1 MPDSS
6 PDLIDQLAG
15 LAPDSPVA
23 ALRREKPNLVAFAQ
37 ASDQSLLEPA
47 NPGDLSLLE
56 RHAVAYRVGLLT
68 GFPVVE
74 KRHRRRLLD
83 FGRTDLA
90 SHIERY
96 PDVKLEP
103 RLAAIVR
110 HTDLVTLRPG
120 DAGPEDIAALHA
132 AGLTPAAVVTLGQL
146 LGYLSYQIRAI
157 AVARAFA
164 EGPEPV
170 RAPTKERPQAD
181 PSTTQRAPRQRLRF
195 SSTRFDWQPWTATI
209 AEGDA
214 TPEQWQVLDDVVPAM
229 KRNPYYLLLAQ
240 DPEPL
245 RQRTGLFN
253 GIMKGEGGS
262 EKSDRELAAVATS
275 RVNGCVYCAAVHA
288 SAYNQMTGDTDQMQ
302 RILDEGINT
311 QLRERERA
319 IVNVSVK
326 LTEDPAGF
334 TAADLQPLRD
344 LGFSDL
350 EILDITNGAAIFAWA
365 NRLLQTL
372 GESTLATPPTA

>member
-1 MPDSS
+1 MPDAT

-23 ALRREKPNLVAFAQ
+23 ALRREKPDLVAFAQ
-37 ASDQSLLEPA
+37 GSDQSLLEPA
-47 NPGDLSLLE
+47 DPGDLSLLE

-68 GFPVVE
+68 GFPTVE

-103 RLAAIVR
+103 RLAAIIR
-110 HTDLVTLRPG
+110 HADLVTLRPG
-120 DAGPEDIAALHA
+120 AAGPEDIAALHA
-132 AGLTPAAVVTLGQL
+132 AGLSPAAVVTLGQL
-146 LGYLSYQIRAI
+146 LGYLGYQVRAI
-157 AVARAFA
+157 AVARALA
-164 EGPEPV
+164 EGPELVASTP
-170 RAPTKERPQAD
+170 KERPQAD
-181 PSTTQRAPRQRLRF
+181 PSTTRRAPRQRLRF

-209 AEGDA
+209 AEGES

-229 KRNPYYLLLAQ
+229 KTNPYYLLLAQ

-262 EKSDRELAAVATS
+262 AKSDRELAAVATS

-288 SAYNQMTGDTDQMQ
+288 TAYNQMTGDTDQMQ
-302 RILDEGINT
+302 RLLDDGVAT
-311 QLRERERA
+311 SLRERERA
-319 IVNVSVK
+319 IVDVSVK

-344 LGFSDL
+344 LGFSNL

-372 GESTLATPPTA
+372 GESQLAAPAPA

>member
-1 MPDSS
+1 MSDST

-15 LAPDSPVA
+15 LAPESPVA
-23 ALRREKPNLVAFAQ
+23 ALRREKPDLVAFAQ
-37 ASDQSLLEPA
+37 GSDQSLLEPA
-47 NPGDLSLLE
+47 APGDLSLLE

-68 GFPVVE
+68 GFPAVE

-103 RLAAIVR
+103 RLAAIIR

-120 DAGPEDIAALHA
+120 AAVPEDIAALHA

-146 LGYLSYQIRAI
+146 LGYLGYQIRAI

-164 EGPEPV
+164 EGPELSTSP
-170 RAPTKERPQAD
+170 AKERPQAD
-181 PSTTQRAPRQRLRF
+181 PSTTQRTPRQRLRF

-209 AEGDA
+209 AEGDS
-214 TPEQWQVLDDVVPAM
+214 TPEQWQVLDDVVPNM
-229 KRNPYYLLLAQ
+229 KKNPYYLLLAQ

-302 RILDEGINT
+302 RILDDGVDT

-319 IVNVSVK
+319 IVDVSVK
-326 LTEDPAGF
+326 LTQNPAAF

-372 GESTLATPPTA
+372 GESTLAAPART

>member
-1 MPDSS
+1 MPETT

-23 ALRREKPNLVAFAQ
+23 ALRREKPDLVAFAQ
-37 ASDQSLLEPA
+37 GSDPSLLEPA
-47 NPGDLSLLE
+47 EPGDLSLLE
-56 RHAVAYRVGLLT
+56 RHAVAYRIGLLT
-68 GFPVVE
+68 GFPTVE

-103 RLAAIVR
+103 RLAAIIR

-120 DAGPEDIAALHA
+120 AAGPEDIAALHA

-146 LGYLSYQIRAI
+146 LGYLGYQIRAI
-157 AVARAFA
+157 TVARAFA
-164 EGPEPV
+164 EGPDLSTSTP
-170 RAPTKERPQAD
+170 KERPQAD
-181 PSTTQRAPRQRLRF
+181 PSTTRRAPRQRLRF

-209 AEGDA
+209 AEGEA
-214 TPEQWQVLDDVVPAM
+214 TPEQWQVLEDVVPTM
-229 KRNPYYLLLAQ
+229 KTNPYYLLLAQ

-262 EKSDRELAAVATS
+262 AKADRELAAVATS

-288 SAYNQMTGDTDQMQ
+288 TAYNQMTGDTDQMQ
-302 RILDEGINT
+302 RILDDGVDT
-311 QLRERERA
+311 ALRERERA
-319 IVNVSVK
+319 IVDLSVK
-326 LTEDPAGF
+326 LTQDPAGF

-344 LGFSDL
+344 LGFNDL

-372 GESTLATPPTA
+372 GESQLAAPAA

>member
-1 MPDSS
+1 MPELTTDA
-6 PDLIDQLAG
+6 IDQLAG
-15 LAPDSPVA
+15 LTPESPVA
-23 ALRREKPNLVAFAQ
+23 ALRREKPDLVAFAQ
-37 ASDQSLLEPA
+37 GSDQSLLEPA
-47 NPGDLSLLE
+47 DPGGLSLLE

-68 GFPVVE
+68 GFPTVE

-103 RLAAIVR
+103 RLAAIIR

-146 LGYLSYQIRAI
+146 LGYLGYQIRAI

-164 EGPEPV
+164 EGPELV
-170 RAPTKERPQAD
+170 RTPAKERPQAD
-181 PSTTQRAPRQRLRF
+181 PATTQRAPRQRLRF

-209 AEGDA
+209 AEGDS
-214 TPEQWQVLDDVVPAM
+214 TPEQWQVLEDVVPTM

-262 EKSDRELAAVATS
+262 DKSDRELAAVATS

-302 RILDEGINT
+302 RILDDGVNT
-311 QLRERERA
+311 PLRERERA
-319 IVNVSVK
+319 IVDVSVK
-326 LTEDPAGF
+326 LTEDQADF
-334 TAADLQPLRD
+334 TSADLQPLRD

-372 GESTLATPPTA
+372 GESKQPAPAAA

>member
-1 MPDSS
+1 MSTS
-6 PDLIDQLAG
+6 TPDLIDQLAG

-23 ALRREKPNLVAFAQ
+23 ALRREKPDLVAFAQ
-37 ASDQSLLEPA
+37 GSDQSLLEPA
-47 NPGDLSLLE
+47 GSVGLSLLE
-56 RHAVAYRVGLLT
+56 RHVVAYRVGLLT
-68 GFPVVE
+68 GFPTVE

-96 PDVKLEP
+96 PDVRLEP
-103 RLAAIVR
+103 RLAAIIR

-120 DAGPEDIAALHA
+120 AAGPEDIAALHA

-146 LGYLSYQIRAI
+146 LGYLGYQVRAI

-164 EGPEPV
+164 ERPEIST
-170 RAPTKERPQAD
+170 APARDRPQAD
-181 PSTTQRAPRQRLRF
+181 PATTQRAPRQRLRF
-195 SSTRFDWQPWTATI
+195 ASTRFDWQPWTATI
-209 AEGDA
+209 AEGESS
-214 TPEQWQVLDDVVPAM
+214 PEQWQVLDDVVPTM
-229 KRNPYYLLLAQ
+229 KKNPYYLLLAQ

-262 EKSDRELAAVATS
+262 AKSDRELAAVAAS

-288 SAYNQMTGDTDQMQ
+288 TAYNQLTGDTHQMQ
-302 RILDEGINT
+302 RILDEGVDT
-311 QLRERERA
+311 ALRERERA
-319 IVNVSVK
+319 IVDLSVK

-372 GESTLATPPTA
+372 GESQLAAPDPA

>member
-1 MPDSS
+1 MPDSA
-6 PDLIDQLAG
+6 PDFIDQLAG

-23 ALRREKPNLVAFAQ
+23 ALRREKPDLVAFAQ
-37 ASDQSLLEPA
+37 GSDQSLLEPA
-47 NPGDLSLLE
+47 DPGDLSLLE

-68 GFPVVE
+68 GFPTVE

-90 SHIERY
+90 SHVERY
-96 PDVKLEP
+96 PDAKLEP
-103 RLAAIVR
+103 RLAAIIR

-120 DAGPEDIAALHA
+120 AAGPEDIAALHA
-132 AGLTPAAVVTLGQL
+132 AGLSPRAVVTLGQL
-146 LGYLSYQIRAI
+146 LGFLGYQVRAI

-164 EGPEPV
+164 EGPELTT
-170 RAPTKERPQAD
+170 APAKDRPQVDPSTRERPQ
-181 PSTTQRAPRQRLRF
+181 RQRLRF
-195 SSTRFDWQPWTATI
+195 SSTRFDWKPWTATI
-209 AEGDA
+209 AEGEA

-229 KRNPYYLLLAQ
+229 KKNPYYLLLAQ

-262 EKSDRELAAVATS
+262 AKSDRELAAVATS

-302 RILDEGINT
+302 RILDEGVDT
-311 QLRERERA
+311 PLRERERA
-319 IVNVSVK
+319 IVDVSVK
-326 LTEDPAGF
+326 LTQDPATF

-372 GESTLATPPTA
+372 GESQLAAPAAN

>member
-1 MPDSS
+1 MTSDTPDF
-6 PDLIDQLAG
+6 IDQLAG

-23 ALRREKPNLVAFAQ
+23 ALRREKPDLVAFAQ
-37 ASDQSLLEPA
+37 GSDQSLLEPA
-47 NPGDLSLLE
+47 DPNDLSLLE

-68 GFPVVE
+68 GFPAVE

-96 PDVKLEP
+96 PDAKLEP
-103 RLAAIVR
+103 RMAALMR

-120 DAGPEDIAALHA
+120 AAGPEDIAALHA

-146 LGYLSYQIRAI
+146 LGYLGYQVRAI

-164 EGPEPV
+164 EGPTPV
-170 RAPTKERPQAD
+170 KSPAKERPQAEA
-181 PSTTQRAPRQRLRF
+181 SVRQRQPRQRLRF

-209 AEGDA
+209 AEGES
-214 TPEQWQVLDDVVPAM
+214 TPEQWQVLDDVVPTM
-229 KRNPYYLLLAQ
+229 KTNPYYLLLAQ

-288 SAYNQMTGDTDQMQ
+288 SAYNQMTGDSDQMQ
-302 RILDEGINT
+302 RILDEGNDT
-311 QLRERERA
+311 SLRERERA
-319 IVNVSVK
+319 IVDASVK

-344 LGFSDL
+344 QGFSDL

-372 GESTLATPPTA
+372 GESRLAAPAAS

>member
-1 MPDSS
+1 MAESAPDV
-6 PDLIDQLAG
+6 IDQLAG

-23 ALRREKPNLVAFAQ
+23 ALRREKPDLVAFAQ
-37 ASDQSLLEPA
+37 GSDQSLLEPA
-47 NPGDLSLLE
+47 EPGDLSLLE

-68 GFPVVE
+68 GFPAVE

-90 SHIERY
+90 SHVERY
-96 PDVKLEP
+96 PDARLEP
-103 RLAAIVR
+103 RLAAIIR

-120 DAGPEDIAALHA
+120 AAGPEDIEALHA
-132 AGLTPAAVVTLGQL
+132 AGLTPKAVVTLGQL
-146 LGYLSYQIRAI
+146 LGFLGYQIRAI

-164 EGPEPV
+164 EGPDVVVTP
-170 RAPTKERPQAD
+170 AKERPQAD
-181 PSTTQRAPRQRLRF
+181 PSAMLRAPRQRLRF

-209 AEGDA
+209 AEGES
-214 TPEQWQVLDDVVPAM
+214 TPEQWQVLEDVVPNM

-262 EKSDRELAAVATS
+262 AKSDRELAAVATS

-302 RILDEGINT
+302 RILDEGVDT
-311 QLRERERA
+311 PLRDRERA
-319 IVNVSVK
+319 IVDVAVK

-372 GESTLATPPTA
+372 GESKLAESATA

>member
-103 RLAAIVR
+103 RLAAIIR

-170 RAPTKERPQAD
+170 RAPAKERPQAD

-372 GESTLATPPTA
+372 GGSTLATPPTA

>member
-1 MPDSS
+1 MPELTTDA
-6 PDLIDQLAG
+6 IDQLAG
-15 LAPDSPVA
+15 LTPESPVA
-23 ALRREKPNLVAFAQ
+23 ALRREKPDLVAFAQ
-37 ASDQSLLEPA
+37 GSDQSLLEPA
-47 NPGDLSLLE
+47 DPGGLSLLE

-68 GFPVVE
+68 GFPTVE

-103 RLAAIVR
+103 RLAAIIR

-146 LGYLSYQIRAI
+146 LGYLGYQIRAI

-164 EGPEPV
+164 EGPELV
-170 RAPTKERPQAD
+170 RTPAKERPQAD
-181 PSTTQRAPRQRLRF
+181 PATTQRAPRQRLRF

-209 AEGDA
+209 AEGDS
-214 TPEQWQVLDDVVPAM
+214 TPEQWQVLEDVVPTM

-262 EKSDRELAAVATS
+262 DKSDRELAAVATS

-302 RILDEGINT
+302 RILDDGVDT
-311 QLRERERA
+311 PLRERERA
-319 IVNVSVK
+319 IVDVSVK
-326 LTEDPAGF
+326 LTEDPADF
-334 TAADLQPLRD
+334 TSADLQPLRD

-372 GESTLATPPTA
+372 GESKQPAPAAA

>member
-1 MPDSS
+1 MPELTTDA
-6 PDLIDQLAG
+6 IDQLAG
-15 LAPDSPVA
+15 LTPESPVA
-23 ALRREKPNLVAFAQ
+23 ALRREKPDLVAFAQ
-37 ASDQSLLEPA
+37 GSDQSLLEPA
-47 NPGDLSLLE
+47 DPGGLSLLE

-68 GFPVVE
+68 GFPTVE

-103 RLAAIVR
+103 RLAAIIR

-146 LGYLSYQIRAI
+146 LGYLGYQIRAI

-164 EGPEPV
+164 EGPELV
-170 RAPTKERPQAD
+170 RTPAKERPQAD
-181 PSTTQRAPRQRLRF
+181 PATTQRAPRQRLRF

-209 AEGDA
+209 AEGDS
-214 TPEQWQVLDDVVPAM
+214 TPEQWQVLEDVVPTM

-262 EKSDRELAAVATS
+262 DKSDRELAAVATS

-302 RILDEGINT
+302 RILDDGVVT
-311 QLRERERA
+311 PLRERERA
-319 IVNVSVK
+319 IVDVSVK

-350 EILDITNGAAIFAWA
+350 EILDVTNGAAIFAWA

-372 GESTLATPPTA
+372 GESKQPAPAAA

>member
-1 MPDSS
+1 
-6 PDLIDQLAG
+6 LAG
-15 LAPDSPVA
+15 LAHDSPVA
-23 ALRREKPNLVAFAQ
+23 ALRREKPDLVAFAQ
-37 ASDQSLLEPA
+37 GSDQSLLVRA
-47 NPGDLSLLE
+47 DPGDLSLLE

-68 GFPVVE
+68 GFPTVE

-96 PDVKLEP
+96 PDSRLEP
-103 RLAAIVR
+103 RLAAIIR

-120 DAGPEDIAALHA
+120 AAGPEDIAALHE

-146 LGYLSYQIRAI
+146 LGYLGYQIRAI

-164 EGPEPV
+164 EGPELST
-170 RAPTKERPQAD
+170 APPKERPQAD
-181 PSTTQRAPRQRLRF
+181 PSTARRAPRQRLRF

-209 AEGDA
+209 AEGAA
-214 TPEQWQVLDDVVPAM
+214 TPEQWQVLEDVVPNM
-229 KRNPYYLLLAQ
+229 KKNPYYLLLAQ

-302 RILDEGINT
+302 RILDDGVDT
-311 QLRERERA
+311 SLRERERA
-319 IVNVSVK
+319 IVDLSVK
-326 LTEDPAGF
+326 LTQDPAGF

-372 GESTLATPPTA
+372 GESTLAAPAA

>member
-1 MPDSS
+1 MPELTTDA
-6 PDLIDQLAG
+6 IDQLAG
-15 LAPDSPVA
+15 LTPESPVA
-23 ALRREKPNLVAFAQ
+23 ALRREKPDLVAFAQ
-37 ASDQSLLEPA
+37 GSDQSLLEPA
-47 NPGDLSLLE
+47 DPGGLSLLE

-68 GFPVVE
+68 GFPTVE

-103 RLAAIVR
+103 RLAAIIR

-146 LGYLSYQIRAI
+146 LGYLGYQIRAI

-164 EGPEPV
+164 EGPELV
-170 RAPTKERPQAD
+170 RTPAKERPQAD
-181 PSTTQRAPRQRLRF
+181 PATTQRAPRQRLRF

-209 AEGDA
+209 AEGDS
-214 TPEQWQVLDDVVPAM
+214 TPEQWQVLEDVVPTM

-262 EKSDRELAAVATS
+262 DKSDRELAAVATS

-302 RILDEGINT
+302 RILDDGVNT
-311 QLRERERA
+311 PLRERERA
-319 IVNVSVK
+319 IVDVSVK
-326 LTEDPAGF
+326 LTEDPADF
-334 TAADLQPLRD
+334 TSADLQPLRD

-372 GESTLATPPTA
+372 GESKQPAPAAA

>member
-1 MPDSS
+1 MPELTTDA
-6 PDLIDQLAG
+6 IDQLAG
-15 LAPDSPVA
+15 LTPESPVA
-23 ALRREKPNLVAFAQ
+23 ALRREKPDLVAFAQ
-37 ASDQSLLEPA
+37 GSDQSLLEPA
-47 NPGDLSLLE
+47 DPGGLSLLE

-68 GFPVVE
+68 GFPTVE

-103 RLAAIVR
+103 RLAAIIR

-146 LGYLSYQIRAI
+146 LGYLGYQIRAI

-164 EGPEPV
+164 EGPELV
-170 RAPTKERPQAD
+170 RTPAKERPQAD
-181 PSTTQRAPRQRLRF
+181 PATTQRTPRQRLRF

-209 AEGDA
+209 AEGDS
-214 TPEQWQVLDDVVPAM
+214 TPEQWQVLEDVVPTM

-262 EKSDRELAAVATS
+262 DKSDRELAAVATS

-302 RILDEGINT
+302 RILDDGVNT
-311 QLRERERA
+311 PLRERERA
-319 IVNVSVK
+319 IVDVSVK
-326 LTEDPAGF
+326 LTEDPADF
-334 TAADLQPLRD
+334 TSADLQPLRD

-372 GESTLATPPTA
+372 GESKQPAPAAA